1 MAGVSSA
8 LRLNAWNIG
17 IFDYPPDD
25 ILAGAYQ
32 AAEDPFL
39 TWKDLFDDLLLC
51 FDLERYMTGPS
62 LALYLL
68 TSDDVPA
75 NNLNTPFIY
84 YDSNLPGS
92 EQILSQIINIT
103 SLADVEGPIPFTT
116 FLPVT
121 VVVHDIDHCRET
133 HGTHTGLAS
142 HLKSGTLGCHL

>member
-8 LRLNAWNIG
+8 LRLQAWNIG
-17 IFDYPPDD
+17 IFNYPPDKV
-25 ILAGAYQ
+25 LAGAYQ

-51 FDLERYMTGPS
+51 FDLERYTTGPS

-68 TSDDVPA
+68 TSDDVLA
-75 NNLNTPFIY
+75 NNLNTPFVY

-103 SLADVEGPIPFTT
+103 SFADVGGTIPFTKS
-116 FLPVT
+116 LPVT
-121 VVVHDIDHCRET
+121 VVVHVSGDCRET
-133 HGTHTGLAS
+133 YGTHTGLAS